1 MSFNT
6 DSFGVLFAT
15 LVKYFYDVPASDA
28 ITFIGFPISGK
39 IFIYSMALQV
49 SSFLLVLAPGVIVC
63 YVVVLGCIRKTE
75 EFPISSWSFQM
86 ILNTQDFILVE
97 GCKVNLFVAEFVH
110 HGFKTQSLK

>member
-15 LVKYFYDVPASDA
+15 LVKYFCDVPASDA

-49 SSFLLVLAPGVIVC
+49 SSFWSLHLV
-63 YVVVLGCIRKTE
+63 
-75 EFPISSWSFQM
+75 
-86 ILNTQDFILVE
+86 
-97 GCKVNLFVAEFVH
+97 
-110 HGFKTQSLK
+110 

>member
-6 DSFGVLFAT
+6 HSFGVLFAT

-49 SSFLLVLAPGVIVC
+49 RSFPFGPAPGAIVC

-75 EFPISSWSFQM
+75 EFPISS
-86 ILNTQDFILVE
+86 
-97 GCKVNLFVAEFVH
+97 
-110 HGFKTQSLK
+110 

>member
-1 MSFNT
+1 MITSLRSSWLLKQILLISALGNAQRTVWKICILILGCKGLRLSYFPYMSFNT

-49 SSFLLVLAPGVIVC
+49 SSFPFGPCTRCNCLLC
-63 YVVVLGCIRKTE
+63 
-75 EFPISSWSFQM
+75 S
-86 ILNTQDFILVE
+86 
-97 GCKVNLFVAEFVH
+97 
-110 HGFKTQSLK
+110 GFGLH